1 MRRTCVLL
9 CAALITPSIFG
20 QASTPAPSPALP
32 PALTLDAAL
41 QTALRRNPLLR
52 AAEAEVDATQG
63 ALDQAGARPNPTLG
77 IEQEDTRRETRT
89 TTLLLT
95 QPLELGGKRAARLG
109 LARSARELALA
120 DLASRQ
126 AEVRADTLLAFFD
139 ALIAQER
146 VTVAAQSV
154 DIAASGSAAAA
165 RRVTAGKVSPT
176 EETRA
181 RVAEANARIE
191 LRQAQAD
198 RLAAQR
204 ALAWAMG
211 SAADDTPPPLDGRAE
226 SLPPPPDAQALA
238 ERVAQSPAL
247 RRARGEVQHAQAAYE
262 LERAR
267 RLPDLGVS
275 LGTKRAAQTG
285 RHQPVIG
292 LSIPLPLF
300 DANTGA
306 QLEALRRRD
315 AAQALAE
322 AEERRLR
329 AEVLQALDQLAARA
343 GEAQALKQDVL
354 PAAQSVHDAASRGFE
369 LGKFS
374 FLDVLDAQR
383 TLLQARTQYFS
394 ALAQAHRA
402 AAELE
407 RRLGTPNDRPL
418 AGTQP

>member
-1 MRRTCVLL
+1 MRRLCVPLL
-9 CAALITPSIFG
+9 CAALIPSLAFG
-20 QASTPAPSPALP
+20 Q
-32 PALTLDAAL
+32 ALTLDAAL
-41 QTALRRNPLLR
+41 QTALRHNPLLR
-52 AAEAEVDATQG
+52 AAEAEVDARHG

-89 TTLLLT
+89 TTLLLS
-95 QPLELGGKRAARLG
+95 QPLELGGKRSARIG

-126 AEVRADTLLAFFD
+126 AEVRAGTRQAFFE
-139 ALIAQER
+139 ALIAEER

-176 EETRA
+176 DETRA
-181 RVAEANARIE
+181 RVAEADARID

-198 RLAAQR
+198 RQAARR
-204 ALAWAMG
+204 ALGLVMG
-211 SAADDTPPPLDGRAE
+211 VADGTLPALDGRPE
-226 SLPPPPDAQALA
+226 SLPQAPDAQSLA

-247 RRARGEVQHAQAAYE
+247 RRAQGDVQYAQAAYE

-267 RLPDLGVS
+267 RLPDLTVS
-275 LGTKRAAQTG
+275 LGARRDAQSG
-285 RHQPVIG
+285 RSQPMLG

-300 DANTGA
+300 DSNTGA
-306 QLEALRRRD
+306 QLEALRKRD

-322 AEERRLR
+322 AEEQRLR
-329 AEVLQALDQLAARA
+329 AEVLQALDQLQASAS
-343 GEAQALKQDVL
+343 EAQALKQDVL
-354 PAAQSVHDAASRGFE
+354 PAAQSVHDATRRGVE

-383 TLLQARTQYFS
+383 TLLQARTRYFT

-407 RRLGTPNDRPL
+407 RRLGTPNDRPH